1 MVCCVPLSTRQ
12 FLKFQCTWE
21 KERGKKRRLYF
32 HLILWKSNNKIL
44 WLKLHIKVSY
54 VLIMWLWH
62 KTCSHTIIFFRKRIS
77 FTVWGKARKKDKK
90 VKNKISNP
98 ITHSICLDSLLTSI
112 SSSSLD
118 DPSPRQLLLSLYLL
132 FYCFT
137 SADDSDNASMLHTL
151 SITLTMNVM

>member
-1 MVCCVPLSTRQ
+1 MSLLCGCGTKHAVIP
-12 FLKFQCTWE
+12 
-21 KERGKKRRLYF
+21 
-32 HLILWKSNNKIL
+32 
-44 WLKLHIKVSY
+44 SY
-54 VLIMWLWH
+54 
-62 KTCSHTIIFFRKRIS
+62 S
-77 FTVWGKARKKDKK
+77 FTRGFLSLCGEKLEKRTKKS
-90 VKNKISNP
+90 KNKISNP

-151 SITLTMNVM
+151 YNFNNECYVAKL